1 MFSARLPTSFTVN
14 RLTRTLEALR
24 AEDVTILDLTETNPT
39 RVGIAYPPTLLAPL
53 ADPGSLAYAPTP
65 RGLTG
70 AREAIAIDYV
80 RHGLDVDPESIY
92 LTASTSEA
100 YSFLFKLLCNPEDEV
115 LVPRPS
121 YPLFEHLT
129 MLDGV
134 RAVPYALDY
143 HGVWSLDL
151 DSVGAALTPRT
162 RALLI
167 VSPNNPTGSILKA
180 CELEAVAALCERHG
194 LALIG
199 DEVFADYVFRDAL
212 RDTGGGGVRRDTEA
226 EARRDAK
233 AGVSV
238 LEQNR
243 VLTFA
248 LGGLSKSAGLP
259 QLKLGWIAM
268 KGPWASIAEA
278 SERLDLICDTYLSVA
293 TPVQRAAP
301 ALLEQ
306 GTIVRGRI
314 HARLDANRR
323 ALQRALAQAPDC
335 TLLHLEGGWSA
346 VVRVPAIRSEEALAL
361 DLLMQDR
368 VLVSPGYFY
377 DFPREAYL
385 VVSLLPDPDVFGAGV
400 DRMLARAQAPMI
412 RY

>member
-1 MFSARLPTSFTVN
+1 MFSARLPASFTVN
-14 RLTRTLEALR
+14 RLTRTLAALR
-24 AEDVTILDLTETNPT
+24 AEDVAILDLTETNPT
-39 RVGIAYPPTLLAPL
+39 RVGIDYPPTLLAPL

-65 RGLTG
+65 RGLTS

-80 RHGLDVDPESIY
+80 RRGLDIDPASVY

-100 YSFLFKLLCNPEDEV
+100 YSVLFKLLCDPEDEV

-134 RAVPYALDY
+134 RAVPYALEY

-151 DSVGAALTPRT
+151 DSLRAALTPRT

-180 CELEAVAALCERHG
+180 CELEAVAALCARHG

-199 DEVFADYVFRDAL
+199 DEVFADYVFRDA
-212 RDTGGGGVRRDTEA
+212 V
-226 EARRDAK
+226 RDARGGAD
-233 AGVSV
+233 AGASVSV
-238 LEQNR
+238 LAQDR

-268 KGPWASIAEA
+268 KGPAASIADA
-278 SERLDLICDTYLSVA
+278 SLRLDLICDTYLSVA

-301 ALLEQ
+301 SLLEQ

-323 ALQRALAQAPDC
+323 ALQRALAHAPGC
-335 TLLHLEGGWSA
+335 TLLHLEAGWSA

-361 DLLMQDR
+361 DLLTQDR

-377 DFPREAYL
+377 DFPREAY
-385 VVSLLPDPDVFGAGV
+385 VVISLLPDPDVFGAGV
-400 DRMLARAQAPMI
+400 DRMLARVQAPMA
-412 RY
+412 